1 MKKFSLNDYK
11 VQSPYQAPPGYFD
24 TLPDVVM
31 QKLPQRRAKRIS
43 RDRSWLW
50 AAASVVLLSLSIPA
64 LDRLT
69 QTDSLLGDESVEN
82 YLVTQSDIPSYE
94 LAENLDEAALAN
106 LNAGIDPEKI
116 ENALYLQDVEH
127 YLNY

>member
-1 MKKFSLNDYK
+1 WIW
-11 VQSPYQAPPGYFD
+11 
-24 TLPDVVM
+24 T
-31 QKLPQRRAKRIS
+31 
-43 RDRSWLW
+43 
-50 AAASVVLLSLSIPA
+50 AASVVVLSLAIPT

-69 QTDSLLGDESVEN
+69 QTDYVLRDDSVEN

-94 LAENLDEAALAN
+94 LAENLDDAALAN
-106 LNAGIDPEKI
+106 LNAVIDPEKI

>member
-1 MKKFSLNDYK
+1 MKKFSLDDYK
-11 VQSPYQAPPGYFD
+11 TQIPYQAPPGYFD
-24 TLPDVVM
+24 ALPDVVM
-31 QKLPQRRAKRIS
+31 QKLGQRRAKRIS
-43 RDRSWLW
+43 RQSWIW
-50 AAASVVLLSLSIPA
+50 TAASVVVLSLAIPT

-69 QTDSLLGDESVEN
+69 QTDYVLGDDSVEN

-94 LAENLDEAALAN
+94 LAENLDDAALAN

>member
-11 VQSPYQAPPGYFD
+11 AQSPYQAPLGYFD

-50 AAASVVLLSLSIPA
+50 ATASVVVLSLAVPA

-69 QTDSLLGDESVEN
+69 QTDVLVDDESVEN

-94 LAENLDEAALAN
+94 LAENLDDAALAN
-106 LNAGIDPEKI
+106 LHTGIDPEKI